1 MIKWGMVGNSHDA
14 SLSVFDDNK
23 LLWAAL
29 SKDFS
34 DVPNDP
40 DFNWTM
46 LEVARQSFGPP
57 SQIYW
62 YERPFLKTLRQL
74 RAGQGWLWNE
84 NNIRTYLKR
93 WSLDVPIKY
102 TTHHLSHAAYAF
114 YTQPNENCAI
124 ICLDS
129 IGEFE
134 TLTMWHGKNN
144 ELRKIY
150 SQRYPHSIGLF
161 YSAMTQRIGLQP
173 QRDEYKVADMA
184 TQGDPLRLYR
194 SMNRDILGY
203 GRGLMFHTKE
213 NSHKGCRWWR
223 PDLHTKQDMYDIAA
237 TTQMVFEETLRSLSY
252 RAFHD
257 TDSHNLCIAGG
268 GALNKQG
275 VEKIQKDWENI
286 WVPPNPGDPGSCI
299 GAVLAHTKTKIVS
312 VDKRWYQRV

>member
-173 QRDEYKVADMA
+173 QRDEYMVADMA

-213 NSHKGCRWWR
+213 NLHRGCRWWR

-252 RAFHD
+252 RVFHD

-312 VDKRWYQRV
+312 VDKRWYQKV